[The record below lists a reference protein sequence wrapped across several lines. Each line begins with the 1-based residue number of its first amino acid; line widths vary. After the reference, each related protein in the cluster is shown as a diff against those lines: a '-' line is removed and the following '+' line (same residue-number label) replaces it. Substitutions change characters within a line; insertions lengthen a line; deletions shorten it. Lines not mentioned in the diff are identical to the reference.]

1 MTVTWLDTSGPP
13 VNKGFDMKLLR
24 LCAAVLTLLSSI
36 AAHAEPV
43 VPTSDEQ
50 VVEVLPALN
59 GNRAEE
65 RRLRREW
72 SANPAD
78 VGKSVALARRYL
90 DQARSEGDPRRA
102 GLALAALQTWPDV
115 ERAPD
120 EVLLMAATI
129 EQYLHDFDRAA
140 SHLEHLVKRRPE
152 QAQAWLTLA
161 TVRRVQGRYAQS
173 DAACDALAPLV
184 SLYAQACRAENQA
197 LRGDFDGARDTLMQL
212 VRQVRGDADARN
224 WLLTTLAETQS
235 RAARFSEAEAAYRM
249 ALAARRDAYTIMSYA
264 DFLILQQRP
273 ADALELLKDEPRND
287 AMLLRV
293 AIAGTLAKTPNA
305 ARDAREMRERM
316 RLASERPDAKDTHA
330 REQAMF
336 ALWVDASPE
345 RALKLARIN
354 VKHQREPL
362 DLMVLAVAAR
372 ATGDPRAIAQA
383 DALRQEM
390 DLHDRRLD
398 ASL

>member
-1 MTVTWLDTSGPP
+1 
-13 VNKGFDMKLLR
+13 MKLLR
-24 LCAAVLTLLSSI
+24 LCAAVLAVLASL
-36 AAHAEPV
+36 AAQAEPV
-43 VPTSDEQ
+43 VPANDEQ
-50 VVEVLPALN
+50 VIEVLPALN

-65 RRLRREW
+65 RRMRREW
-72 SANPAD
+72 SANPSD

-102 GLALAALQTWPDV
+102 GLALAALQAWPDLTQ
-115 ERAPD
+115 APD

-129 EQYLHDFDRAA
+129 EQYLHDFERAA
-140 SHLEHLVKRRPE
+140 LHLERLVKRQPD

-173 DAACDALAPLV
+173 DAACDALLPLIP
-184 SLYAQACRAENQA
+184 LYAQACRAENQG
-197 LRGDFDGARDTLMQL
+197 LRGDFDGARDALTQL
-212 VRQVRGDADARN
+212 VRQVRGDADSRN
-224 WLLTTLAETQS
+224 WLLTTLAETQA
-235 RAARFSEAEAAYRM
+235 RAGRVSDAETAYRL
-249 ALAARRDAYTIMSYA
+249 ALAARRDAYTLMSYA
-264 DFLILQQRP
+264 DFLIVQNRP

-287 AMLLRV
+287 AMLLRL
-293 AIAGTLAKTPNA
+293 AIAGTLAKAPQA

-316 RLASERPDAKDTHA
+316 RLANERPDARNAHA

-345 RALKLARIN
+345 RAWRLARIN

-362 DLMVLAVAAR
+362 DLMVLAQAAR
-372 ATGDPRAIAQA
+372 ATGEPRAIAEA